1 MVSMSVTNNGDK
13 PIKSIKLL
21 VTAKNKK
28 GVMLQSQGTTIRQL
42 VASDTINA
50 GETKRLSFI
59 KGYDNPDV
67 NDMELKEAIIEF
79 FNGSLERIPGKP
91 ENIPGKKNG
100 Y

>member
-1 MVSMSVTNNGDK
+1 MVSMSVTNNSNK

-21 VTAKNKK
+21 VIAKNKK
-28 GVMLQSQGTTIRQL
+28 GTMLQSQGTTIRQL
-42 VASDTINA
+42 TASDTIKA
-50 GETKRLSFI
+50 GETKSLSFV

-91 ENIPGKKNG
+91 EIMPGKKNG